1 MNKNIK
7 INISNKIAEIT
18 LNRPERMNAI
28 TVDLL
33 QELKDELITINSN
46 DSISVII
53 LSGAGKAFSAGVDL
67 RPVSYTHLTLPTKR
81 IV

>member
-33 QELKDELITINSN
+33 QELKDELITIN
-46 DSISVII
+46 
-53 LSGAGKAFSAGVDL
+53 LSL
-67 RPVSYTHLTLPTKR
+67 IH
-81 IV
+81 I